1 MEDEA
6 KSIVAP
12 GGPIV
17 PEEYVRSSV
26 SNTQDV
32 IDAVKRAKREKK
44 VLRVVGSEH
53 SVNAAIYPEDGI
65 TLVLKDDLRKVE
77 ILHTAEE
84 DGKKWLYC
92 RIGGGCYL
100 GKDPL
105 DPNSACY

>member
-6 KSIVAP
+6 KSIVVP

-32 IDAVKRAKREKK
+32 IDAVKRAKRENK

-84 DGKKWLYC
+84 DGKK
-92 RIGGGCYL
+92 
-100 GKDPL
+100 
-105 DPNSACY
+105 